1 MGIERKW
8 EKSMKKKKK
17 KKAGIITFIGRVN
30 EDVKDTDDA
39 GNHKG
44 KRMLRKEMIWMC
56 NNFEDTFLLCPNL
69 FSLFTLF
76 FFFFK
81 LKAHS
86 GIRQR
91 DQ

>member
-1 MGIERKW
+1 MGEVYA
-8 EKSMKKKKK
+8 KKKK
-17 KKAGIITFIGRVN
+17 KKAGINTFIGRVN

-39 GNHKG
+39 GNRKG

-76 FFFFK
+76 FFFLIEGTLRNQTKGPISF
-81 LKAHS
+81 S
-86 GIRQR
+86 
-91 DQ
+91 

>member
-1 MGIERKW
+1 MGEVYA
-8 EKSMKKKKK
+8 KKK
-17 KKAGIITFIGRVN
+17 KKAGIIPFIGRVN

-69 FSLFTLF
+69 FSLFTLVF
-76 FFFFK
+76 FLIEGTLQNQTKRPISF
-81 LKAHS
+81 S
-86 GIRQR
+86 
-91 DQ
+91 